1 VAKPDCPVTSAVRLL
16 REKNVK
22 FTPHFYH
29 YGEHGGTRAGA
40 TALNLSEHALVK
52 TLVMETDQHRP
63 LIVLMHGDCE
73 VSTRQLARIM
83 GVKSVSPC
91 DERSAHRYTGYIFGG
106 TSPFGTRTQLPVYVE
121 KSIFDLPT
129 IFING
134 GKRGFLVEID
144 PQALRDI
151 LPLTEVEAAIRQP

>member
-1 VAKPDCPVTSAVRLL
+1 
-16 REKNVK
+16 
-22 FTPHFYH
+22 
-29 YGEHGGTRAGA
+29 
-40 TALNLSEHALVK
+40 
-52 TLVMETDQHRP
+52 
-63 LIVLMHGDCE
+63 
-73 VSTRQLARIM
+73 
-83 GVKSVSPC
+83 
-91 DERSAHRYTGYIFGG
+91 
-106 TSPFGTRTQLPVYVE
+106 VE